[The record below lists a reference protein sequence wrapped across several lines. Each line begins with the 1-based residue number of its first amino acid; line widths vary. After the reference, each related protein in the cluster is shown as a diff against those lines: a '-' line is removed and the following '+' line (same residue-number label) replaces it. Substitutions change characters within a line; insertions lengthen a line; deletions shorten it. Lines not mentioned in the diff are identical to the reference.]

1 MIKDIH
7 TDPKLQNSKLHGTF
21 RSGTD
26 DRDRCDNVC
35 GNLYECYIERN
46 IEKAMRPEHRTL
58 NKDLVSQDYKELFHN
73 YWDRKIQNFSVTEQG
88 MMIKFLLDHKILL

>member
-88 MMIKFLLDHKILL
+88 MMIKFLLDHKILR